1 MSDFHRFLS
10 SNAEIKLN
18 ETFQLY
24 FHVASGK
31 DVSRPTHRRKAI
43 PVRSLVGS
51 PPVDHKCKL
60 RGSLIDMPPG
70 VSKNPDCFKQCC
82 ALVALTYKILELKEP
97 AVFEKVQKITLAYA
111 NSAAKHEAAE
121 ILLDRMEA
129 FCLRHSIS
137 KRGPHDLNQ
146 LMELFSQDFSVQI
159 VLIAKMTGSVPEY
172 YLIPEDLN
180 LALPRIYLLMKKM
193 PILRIMY

>member
-137 KRGPHDLNQ
+137 KKGPHDLNQ
-146 LMELFSQDFSVQI
+146 LMELFSQDF
-159 VLIAKMTGSVPEY
+159 
-172 YLIPEDLN
+172 
-180 LALPRIYLLMKKM
+180 
-193 PILRIMY
+193 